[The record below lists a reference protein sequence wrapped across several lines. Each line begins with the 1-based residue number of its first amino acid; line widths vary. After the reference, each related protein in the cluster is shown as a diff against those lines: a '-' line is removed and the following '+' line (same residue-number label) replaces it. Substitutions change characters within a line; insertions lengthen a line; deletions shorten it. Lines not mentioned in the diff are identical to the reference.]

1 MTPRPRCTIV
11 PPYLL
16 RHLSAD
22 PDPSTA
28 GRAARTLEHD
38 RRLRAE
44 RPAAAPAPTARP
56 GMRAETPVVRR
67 ALSDARHGE
76 RLPGTL
82 VRSEGDPD
90 TGDVAVTEAWDGFG
104 DTWRLF
110 WAEYGRDSVDG
121 AGLTLAGTVHY
132 GRDYDNAFWD
142 GERMV
147 FGDGDGEIFGR
158 FTASIDVIGH
168 ELTHGVTQYTAG
180 LRYAGQP
187 GALNEH
193 LSDVFGVLVRQ
204 RALGHDAA
212 AADWLIGADL
222 LLPGVAGVA
231 LRNMLH
237 PGTAYDDPRLGRDPQ
252 PDRMSGYIKTTDDN
266 GGVHLNSGIPD
277 RAFAVAAMTLG
288 GPAWGALGRVWYDVL
303 TGDDI
308 TPTSDFAGFAAL
320 TVAAAGARFG
330 ATSAEADAVR
340 AGWEAVEV
348 TPTAAAP
355 APSGV
360 PAGPP
365 AIPAPEDT
373 DLTLRRTGGFAGLVS
388 QRTTSLDELPRPDAR
403 RWSKLLVGDELAR
416 RAARERR
423 VADGFDWVVCSECLA
438 VDVTVPEEHLTAP
451 QRALFVRTLRPS
463 SPGAADI
470 APSEP
475 APPSPTPETP

>member
-1 MTPRPRCTIV
+1 
-11 PPYLL
+11 
-16 RHLSAD
+16 
-22 PDPSTA
+22 
-28 GRAARTLEHD
+28 
-38 RRLRAE
+38 
-44 RPAAAPAPTARP
+44 
-56 GMRAETPVVRR
+56 
-67 ALSDARHGE
+67 
-76 RLPGTL
+76 
-82 VRSEGDPD
+82 
-90 TGDVAVTEAWDGFG
+90 
-104 DTWRLF
+104 
-110 WAEYGRDSVDG
+110 
-121 AGLTLAGTVHY
+121 
-132 GRDYDNAFWD
+132 
-142 GERMV
+142 MV

-330 ATSAEADAVR
+330 PPARRRTRSAR
-340 AGWEAVEV
+340 AG
-348 TPTAAAP
+348 
-355 APSGV
+355 
-360 PAGPP
+360 
-365 AIPAPEDT
+365 
-373 DLTLRRTGGFAGLVS
+373 
-388 QRTTSLDELPRPDAR
+388 R
-403 RWSKLLVGDELAR
+403 RWR
-416 RAARERR
+416 
-423 VADGFDWVVCSECLA
+423 
-438 VDVTVPEEHLTAP
+438 
-451 QRALFVRTLRPS
+451 
-463 SPGAADI
+463 
-470 APSEP
+470 
-475 APPSPTPETP
+475 